1 MKIFLSISLLLITA
15 FYVLPVKEIL
25 AASHDICIV
34 DIDELKEESIKKEK
48 AKELFS
54 FSGAYTFLND
64 KYNST
69 HQYVSFIIPALLQ
82 KIEIPPPDTA

>member
-48 AKELFS
+48 AKEFFS
-54 FSGAYTFLND
+54 FSTASSILTD
-64 KYNST
+64 RYNSI

-82 KIEIPPPDTA
+82 TIETPPPDTA